1 MPYYTHCTYI
11 QISVHCFPAPTPHT
25 MHEQS
30 SAKIKLFAEKW
41 NPFELHHHSCRKTLF
56 AGAHFC
62 PTVRPKLH
70 LNMKKFWRWQ
80 TKKILYTLIQPRTLF
95 YSWNFQTCNLV
106 YTYLRLQVCAF
117 FVAASSFFF
126 SCALG
131 LGLGPGLV
139 LLCFVSVS
147 LCLFP
152 NAFLF
157 EFSYNMHESK
167 WRPFLRRNMLIFN
180 GHTENLCIRFLFA
193 LWVCASTYFTV

>member
-1 MPYYTHCTYI
+1 
-11 QISVHCFPAPTPHT
+11 

-62 PTVRPKLH
+62 PTVPLKLH

-80 TKKILYTLIQPRTLF
+80 TKKILYTLIQPRTFFFILEISKHVIWF
-95 YSWNFQTCNLV
+95 THIYV
-106 YTYLRLQVCAF
+106 YKYAHF
-117 FVAASSFFF
+117 FVAASSFSF

-131 LGLGPGLV
+131 LGLRLV